1 MDSVKVLVIW
11 VDGSTSYEE
20 LKGENLFSQIEDLIG
35 GPAESFYY
43 TEGTICY
50 GENATE
56 ENEDVNELATEIIN
70 ELSNGIRKRGYLY
83 GPVVVTGV
91 ENEDGNVTS
100 VMKEFADDIICQ
112 SNTRIGG

>member
-11 VDGSTSYEE
+11 VDGSTSYEKLE
-20 LKGENLFSQIEDLIG
+20 GENLFSQIEDLIG

-50 GENATE
+50 GETARE
-56 ENEDVNELATEIIN
+56 ANEDVHELATEIIN
-70 ELSNGIRKRGYLY
+70 ELSSGATEGGYLY

-91 ENEDGNVTS
+91 EDEEGNVTS
-100 VMKEFADDIICQ
+100 VMKEFADDLIRQ
-112 SNTRIGG
+112 SNIRIGG